1 MRRIV
6 AIVSLTLDGV
16 MQAPGRADED
26 VRGGFE
32 FGGWANPYRDQ
43 VMGQAMGQG
52 MSRGADLLFGRRTY
66 EDFYEVWPKRTDNP
80 YTDILNRS
88 QKYVASKTLREPL
101 PWEHSTLLS
110 GEAAETVAQL
120 KQQPGLDLVIL
131 GCGDLLQTLMRH
143 RLVDSYV
150 LLIHPLVLGP
160 GRRLFN
166 EDGAYAALRLANS
179 VTTTTGVVI
188 ATYDTT

>member
-1 MRRIV
+1 MKISTR
-6 AIVSLTLDGV
+6 S
-16 MQAPGRADED
+16 
-26 VRGGFE
+26 
-32 FGGWANPYRDQ
+32 
-43 VMGQAMGQG
+43 
-52 MSRGADLLFGRRTY
+52 
-66 EDFYEVWPKRTDNP
+66 WPKRTNNP
-80 YTDILNRS
+80 YTDVLNRS
-88 QKYVASKTLREPL
+88 QKYVASKTLRDPL

-150 LLIHPLVLGP
+150 LLIHPLVLGR

-166 EDGAYAALRLANS
+166 EDGSYMPCFDWRTA
-179 VTTTTGVVI
+179 
-188 ATYDTT
+188 